1 MLSRSSSGSSLGA
14 GCYLA
19 LVLALVSGNQETCF
33 LLDQELCFRSSTWCE
48 TFVNFSHY
56 VSSAISDLERFR
68 DSRIRHY
75 TVNQGVTSIFGVDRP
90 R

>member
-1 MLSRSSSGSSLGA
+1 MLSRSSSGSSLRA

-19 LVLALVSGNQETCF
+19 LVLALVSGIQETLF
-33 LLDQELCFRSSTWCE
+33 STRSGTMFQEQYLVWNFCD
-48 TFVNFSHY
+48 FSHC

-75 TVNQGVTSIFGVDRP
+75 TVNQGVTSIFEVDRP

>member
-1 MLSRSSSGSSLGA
+1 MLSGSGFSSSFWH
-14 GCYLA
+14 
-19 LVLALVSGNQETCF
+19 SGNSVSTRSGTMFQEQYLVWNFC
-33 LLDQELCFRSSTWCE
+33 D
-48 TFVNFSHY
+48 FSHC

-75 TVNQGVTSIFGVDRP
+75 TVNQGVTSIFEVDRP

>member
-1 MLSRSSSGSSLGA
+1 MLSGSGFSSSFWQP
-14 GCYLA
+14 
-19 LVLALVSGNQETCF
+19 GNSCF

-48 TFVNFSHY
+48 TFVIFSLC

>member
-1 MLSRSSSGSSLGA
+1 MLSRSSSDSSLGA

-19 LVLALVSGNQETCF
+19 LVLALVSGIQETLF
-33 LLDQELCFRSSTWCE
+33 LLDQEQCFRSSTWCG
-48 TFVNFSHY
+48 TFVIFSHC

-75 TVNQGVTSIFGVDRP
+75 TVNQGVTSIFEVDRP